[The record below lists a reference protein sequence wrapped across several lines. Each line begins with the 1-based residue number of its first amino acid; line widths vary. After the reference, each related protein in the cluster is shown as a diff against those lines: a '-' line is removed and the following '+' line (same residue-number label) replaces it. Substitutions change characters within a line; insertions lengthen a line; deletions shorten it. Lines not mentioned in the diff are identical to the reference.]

1 MNEVVKTILIA
12 VLSVIGLIVVVIIF
26 GVDIDHEKTQCIE
39 SGGKWVTGY
48 IGGEYSYFCMP
59 L

>member
-1 MNEVVKTILIA
+1 MNEVVKSILIA
-12 VLSVIGLIVVVIIF
+12 VLCVIALIVVAIIF
-26 GVDIDHEKTQCIE
+26 GGSIDIVKNQCIE